1 MCERAGA
8 NVKNFHIALQNKC
21 KYVKHSHLFNGL
33 TRGSEEHHMCPTTE
47 ERVLADPGG
56 RLQQYWTGWGR
67 GDTSGPG
74 PGLGIHP
81 GLCVK

>member
-8 NVKNFHIALQNKC
+8 NVKNFHIALQKKC

-33 TRGSEEHHMCPTTE
+33 TRGKFEAPHVFTAEGLVFANP
-47 ERVLADPGG
+47 RG
-56 RLQQYWTGWGR
+56 RLPQYWMHCGR

-74 PGLGIHP
+74 PGLGISP
-81 GLCVK
+81 GLCV